1 MEKDNAEKQIQEIK
15 PNDWPNEPRLKMIE
29 KSEFYYESGKVY
41 QYGFYDGYQY
51 QNAKVIELT
60 EKINELQSLLKQLE
74 TTQD

>member
-1 MEKDNAEKQIQEIK
+1 MNNADAPIQKIK
-15 PNDWPNEPRLKMIE
+15 PHDWPNEPRLKMIE
-29 KSEFYYESGKVY
+29 RSEFYHESGTVY

-74 TTQD
+74 TTQAD